1 MHVLNHVGKYFK
13 VRGPLNVAR
22 PVQGW
27 PLIVQAGA
35 SDSWGR
41 QLAAETAE
49 MIFSP
54 GGLIADCQSYYNDVK
69 ARAAVAGRDP
79 EHVKILTGCL
89 VVVGDTD
96 AEARAKRAKL
106 DSLVHPDSGA
116 LLRCRSIGMDAS
128 KFDLNAPLPDIP
140 ETNQSKSGR
149 DRVVARARRDNLTVG
164 QLAQILGAY
173 GGLSMVGTAKTI
185 ADKMEEYFDAKACD
199 GFNIMFP
206 WVPGGLDEFVDHVV
220 PELQRRGVFRKE
232 YEGKTLREN
241 LGLPRPPNRF
251 FLKDGGVQMTQPRL
265 GGHILAAA
273 LVAQGIDHVFEVPGE
288 SFLDTLDGLHDTSNS
303 LKLVTCRFEAGAV
316 NMAEAYGKL
325 KGRPAAAMVTRGP
338 GACHGSIGVHIAMQ
352 DSTPMLLFVGQIP
365 HEDTG
370 RDAFQEVDYRQ
381 MFAPLAKW
389 VTQIDHAHR
398 IPEIVAH
405 AVDVAVS
412 GRPGPVVIALSEE
425 MQKHSVSVPDLKRVP
440 VSPAHPDP
448 AALQKL
454 RAMLAMAAKRPIA
467 VVGGSCWTEAG
478 RAALGNFLVRNNIPV
493 TVGFRRQAHYDGAQA
508 NFAGDLGVGSDP
520 GLIRKIAEADLIL
533 ALGSRLGDAV
543 TQGYT
548 LLDMAGAV
556 PIIQVLP
563 DGAEIG
569 RVFRPALG
577 IVSDLN
583 VFAHEVAAL
592 EPVTASWSAW
602 TRELRSLREAQRAVP
617 NYEGGLNLG
626 TVMRELETML
636 SEDAIVTTD
645 AGNFA
650 GWATRFLNFSD
661 RQRYIGPTN
670 GAMGYSVPAAIGA
683 SITFPGRMVVSMVG
697 DGGFMMTGQELATAF
712 HHGSAPIVLVF
723 NNNQFGTIRM
733 HQERAY
739 PWRVSG
745 TQVTNPDFSKYIE
758 AFGGHGEVVSE
769 TAAFAPAFRRAVGS
783 GKPAVIE
790 LRMNPDQITTRAT
803 VADLRAGKPPPPST
817 SGA

>member
-1 MHVLNHVGKYFK
+1 M
-13 VRGPLNVAR
+13 
-22 PVQGW
+22 
-27 PLIVQAGA
+27 
-35 SDSWGR
+35 
-41 QLAAETAE
+41 T
-49 MIFSP
+49 
-54 GGLIADCQSYYNDVK
+54 
-69 ARAAVAGRDP
+69 
-79 EHVKILTGCL
+79 
-89 VVVGDTD
+89 
-96 AEARAKRAKL
+96 
-106 DSLVHPDSGA
+106 
-116 LLRCRSIGMDAS
+116 
-128 KFDLNAPLPDIP
+128 
-140 ETNQSKSGR
+140 KS
-149 DRVVARARRDNLTVG
+149 A
-164 QLAQILGAY
+164 
-173 GGLSMVGTAKTI
+173 
-185 ADKMEEYFDAKACD
+185 
-199 GFNIMFP
+199 
-206 WVPGGLDEFVDHVV
+206 
-220 PELQRRGVFRKE
+220 
-232 YEGKTLREN
+232 
-241 LGLPRPPNRF
+241 
-251 FLKDGGVQMTQPRL
+251 PRL

-288 SFLDTLDGLHDTSNS
+288 SFLDTLDGLHDTTG
-303 LKLVTCRFEAGAV
+303 KLNLITCRFEAGAV

-338 GACHGSIGVHIAMQ
+338 GACHGAIGVHVAMQ
-352 DSTPMLLFVGQIP
+352 DSTPMLLFIGQIP

-405 AVDVAVS
+405 AVDVATS

-425 MQKHSVSVPDLKRVP
+425 MQKHSVDVPDLPRAD
-440 VSPAHPDP
+440 VSVAFPDP
-448 AALQKL
+448 AALSKM
-454 RAMLAMAAKRPIA
+454 RDMIAAAKRPIA
-467 VVGGSCWTEAG
+467 VVGGSCWTDAG
-478 RAALGNFLVRNNIPV
+478 RAALGQFLTANDIPV
-493 TVGFRRQAHYDGAQA
+493 TVGFRRHAFYDGTRA

-520 GLIRKIAEADLIL
+520 GLIKRFKDADLIL

-563 DGAEIG
+563 EGSEIG

-583 VFAHEVAAL
+583 QFALAAASL
-592 EPVTASWSAW
+592 PPVTPTWSAW
-602 TRELRSLREAQRAVP
+602 TRDLRSLREAQRAVP
-617 NYEGGLNLG
+617 NYEGTLNLG
-626 TVMRELETML
+626 TVMRELESMMT
-636 SEDAIVTTD
+636 EDAIVTTD

-661 RQRYIGPTN
+661 KQRYIGPTN

-683 SITFPGRMVVSMVG
+683 AITYPKRMVISMVG

-712 HHGSAPIVLVF
+712 HHGAAPIVLLF

-745 TQVTNPDFSKYIE
+745 TQVTNPDFAKYIQS
-758 AFGGHGEVVSE
+758 FGGHGEVVTE
-769 TAAFAPAFRRAVGS
+769 TAGFTPAFQRAVAS

-803 VADLRAGKPPPPST
+803 VADLRAGKTPPP
-817 SGA
+817 GHGI